1 MKRLATMVCALA
13 MTFALPNTAL
23 ANHVEGQSGWFVEYN
38 DAGQLTDNYSK
49 NAFAEDV
56 RQLQPGDDITLTV
69 EMRQT
74 NSVTSDWYLS
84 NEVIKS
90 LEDGDASGG
99 AYGYTLSYE
108 GPAGSQTLYSSKSV
122 GGNGSE
128 AGLADAT
135 NAMDDY
141 FYLGTLSQGQTGK
154 VLINVTL
161 DGETEGNAYF
171 DTLAQLGLKFGVEPQ
186 ANAQGR
192 TNGSSGNLTSALPI
206 QAGNVT
212 WRNSEHLSQTGDRT
226 SLFPMY
232 LAITGVGIICL
243 SLAIRNLRNK
253 KSIDPEG
260 EEEHQ

>member
-13 MTFALPNTAL
+13 MTLALPVTAL
-23 ANHVEGQSGWFVEYN
+23 ADHVEGRSGWFVEYDN
-38 DAGQLTDNYSK
+38 AGQLTDNYSK

-56 RQLQPGDDITLTV
+56 SQLQPGDDITLTV
-69 EMRQT
+69 EMRQSNGT
-74 NSVTSDWYLS
+74 PADWYLS

-108 GPAGSQTLYSSKSV
+108 GPSGSQTLYSSKSV
-122 GGNGSE
+122 GGIGSA

-141 FYLGTLSQGQTGK
+141 FYLGTLSQGQTGR
-154 VLINVTL
+154 VSLNVAL

-186 ANAQGR
+186 TSAER
-192 TNGSSGNLTSALPI
+192 STNGNPGNLTNAVPSPTGGTA
-206 QAGNVT
+206 
-212 WRNSEHLSQTGDRT
+212 RRSSEHLAQTGDRT
-226 SLFPMY
+226 SMFPLY
-232 LAITGVGIICL
+232 LAIAGLGIACL
-243 SLAIRNLRNK
+243 ALAIRNLHDK
-253 KSIDPEG
+253 KNDDTDG
-260 EEEHQ
+260 EER